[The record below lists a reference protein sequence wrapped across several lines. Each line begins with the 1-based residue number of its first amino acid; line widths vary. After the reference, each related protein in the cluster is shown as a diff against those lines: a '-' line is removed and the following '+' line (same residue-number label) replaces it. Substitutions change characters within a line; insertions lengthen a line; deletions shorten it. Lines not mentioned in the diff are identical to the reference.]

1 MIKASGKPLVGVPVS
16 VTLTARRKA
25 RNHGS
30 GERYLR
36 AVANGANALPMLIPA
51 LPDSFDAHDMAR
63 RIDGLFLTG
72 GRANIEPHHFDGAPF
87 PDDEIRDPGRDA
99 IVLPLIRACLDEGTP
114 IMGVC
119 RGIQELN
126 VALGGS
132 LHYRI
137 HLLDGMLDH
146 RRQRRRQLYANRH
159 TVVLTGGGLFEQLAG
174 QAEIVVN
181 SLHGQGIDRLGTGL
195 AVEAKAPD
203 GLIEGVRVDGAKAF
217 SVAVQWHA
225 EGDYEHHL
233 LSGPLFREFGA
244 AAAERAARRLGHSA
258 KKARAPQRGS

>member
-1 MIKASGKPLVGVPVS
+1 MFESSGKPLVGVPVS
-16 VTLTARRKA
+16 VTLTVRRKV

-30 GERYLR
+30 SERYLR
-36 AVANGANALPMLIPA
+36 AVAGGAGAVPMLIPA
-51 LPDSFDAHDMAR
+51 LPDSFDARDMAR
-63 RIDGLFLTG
+63 RLDGLFLTG
-72 GRANIEPHHFDGAPF
+72 GRANIEPHHYDGAPF
-87 PDDEIRDPGRDA
+87 PDGEILDPDRDA

-132 LHYRI
+132 LHYRV
-137 HLLDGMLDH
+137 HMVDGMLDH
-146 RRQRRRQLYANRH
+146 RRQRRRQIYANRH
-159 TVVLTGGGLFEQLAG
+159 AILLTGGGMFERLAG
-174 QAEIVVN
+174 QAEVVVN
-181 SLHGQGIDRLGTGL
+181 SLHGQGIDRLGAGL

-203 GLIEGVRVDGAKAF
+203 GLVEGVRVDGAKAF

-225 EGDYEHHL
+225 EDDFEDHL

-244 AAAERAARRLGHSA
+244 AAAERAARRATWRLGMLAELS
-258 KKARAPQRGS
+258 RA